1 MTADAFIKIIKEQP
15 KGTVLM
21 ITGDDGIGTFY
32 TKESEDI
39 DIADIKKYGT
49 DEYDHVLVTRG
60 FITSKSEKN
69 GRGGKRDI
77 PVKVYRSLTT
87 IRNSMVLENPED
99 KKRIDLED
107 LHSI

>member
-15 KGTVLM
+15 RGTVLM
-21 ITGDDGIGTFY
+21 ITGDDGIATFY
-32 TKESEDI
+32 TKENEEI
-39 DIADIKKYGT
+39 KIEDIKKYGT

-60 FITSKSEKN
+60 FITSKPEKN
-69 GRGGKRDI
+69 GKGGKRDI

-87 IRNSMVLENPED
+87 IRDIMVLENPKD
-99 KKRIDLED
+99 KARIDLED